1 MHFSIWTNLVS
12 QTNIFQVVDRWN
24 FAQYELL
31 NSVQRIIKLVRS
43 VPGNL
48 HDTGIIAIL
57 LKCQNVSKFVSQ
69 LPLQAST
76 PLSLVSVTPQ
86 VSECVY
92 VVKSVVCADFDTS
105 VTCISPS
112 ETHRHNLL
120 TQITLMSAS

>member
-48 HDTGIIAIL
+48 YDTGIIAIP
-57 LKCQNVSKFVSQ
+57 LKCQSVSKFVSQ

-92 VVKSVVCADFDTS
+92 VVKSVVSADFDTS